1 MNHRSAASSKATE
14 SVRVSIHDDTDDDF
28 HDDHDQRSLTVLM
41 MSVNVHIMNDMM
53 LKIVL
58 LMPKTM
64 IYPK

>member
-1 MNHRSAASSKATE
+1 MNHRGTASSKATE
-14 SVRVSIHDDTDDDF
+14 SVRVSIHDDIDDDF

-41 MSVNVHIMNDMM
+41 MSVNVHIINNMM

-58 LMPKTM
+58 STPEMM